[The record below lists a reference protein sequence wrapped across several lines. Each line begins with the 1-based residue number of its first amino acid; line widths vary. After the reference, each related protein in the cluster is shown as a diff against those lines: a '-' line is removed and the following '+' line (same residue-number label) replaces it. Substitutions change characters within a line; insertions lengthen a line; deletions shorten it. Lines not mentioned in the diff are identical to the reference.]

1 MNDLERYLDEYR
13 KRSEQLLE
21 KTKSLNS
28 DISIF
33 WKELEINLYK
43 ECLTLFDLL
52 GQDIDSMLESP
63 DLRDKFIKRIEKIEK
78 ELLQKL
84 LNYKNIYEKSYN
96 DIIQDFILFRKR
108 FLDTY
113 IEKNK
118 SYKIKIELLEESFNK
133 INFLLE
139 KESDLKNIT
148 SNKYTSINIEFKEFN
163 IFAKQEDM
171 KEIQLSYA
179 KLSRTY
185 EDILQRKIILNKIK
199 YLESIKMYINNKMG
213 EVMEKKRKLTS
224 VKTYE
229 EVSNYIKE
237 NYTSYSSELQKYIN
251 IDVEIIG
258 TLKYGVSQFGSDTEN
273 RVLNIYRKRYQKNV
287 LDLKSMSEDFIKT
300 RDGLL
305 EIDYRKIV
313 VQSYTKFLKLEREN
327 YKKVKSEG
335 DKILATDDLR
345 KMNIY
350 LRDTFVVSSSFIR
363 TSYDRILRALNKRA
377 DININLI
384 EVKGIFEKIELKV
397 MKELYNQ
404 RLEEESY
411 SYFREEYIRGFKIAI
426 GRSLNQ
432 DEKDLIG
439 KLSLIH
445 KRNID
450 EIKSLE
456 VIKNLNLNVDL
467 DLEIQKIKDLEKKIQ
482 TNYDFIY
489 GEYKVKQDKYV
500 QILFPSKISLD
511 DLEAK
516 KSIYQKTEK
525 EIFEKY
531 IQCIEDKKK
540 EKEAIITE
548 YNKKFSISLEKAKND
563 SGLSKELE
571 RFKKYKI
578 TLPKVKNVE
587 LFIKEQEKIKNI
599 EIKGIITNM
608 KMKLYL
614 NINKVIDYEG
624 LKDD

>member
-313 VQSYTKFLKLEREN
+313 VQSYNKFLKLEREN

-531 IQCIEDKKK
+531 IQCIEGKKK

>member
-313 VQSYTKFLKLEREN
+313 VQSYNKFLKLEREN

>member
-33 WKELEINLYK
+33 WKELEVNLYK

-313 VQSYTKFLKLEREN
+313 VQSYNKFLKLEREN

>member
-33 WKELEINLYK
+33 WKELEVNLYK

-313 VQSYTKFLKLEREN
+313 VQSYNKFLKLEREN

-482 TNYDFIY
+482 INYDFIY